1 MVYLLREGI
10 KRREVIFLRILF
22 STSPLTSPSPPDL
35 TELLGWAGSVGLARF
50 VLALRTQ
57 AVPPVLHR
65 KCLPCSLMP
74 AGCAGSD
81 GDM

>member
-10 KRREVIFLRILF
+10 KRREVIFLRVLF
-22 STSPLTSPSPPDL
+22 SISPLTSPSPLAL
-35 TELLGWAGSVGLARF
+35 TELMGQAGSLSQGLC
-50 VLALRTQ
+50 ALRTR

-65 KCLPCSLMP
+65 KRLPCSLMP

-81 GDM
+81 ADM